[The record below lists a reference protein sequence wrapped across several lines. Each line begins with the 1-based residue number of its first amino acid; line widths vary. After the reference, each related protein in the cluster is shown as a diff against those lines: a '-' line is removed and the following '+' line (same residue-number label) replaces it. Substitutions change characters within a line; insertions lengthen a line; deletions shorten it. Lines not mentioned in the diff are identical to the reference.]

1 MEYQKMINLPH
12 DTTNQPSTFRTRNWV
27 EINQESE
34 GKLDNSDIR
43 FKTSLIKSYL
53 CDYSDGY
60 ILVKG
65 TITVPNTAVAGVA
78 VNDTYKKVIFENC
91 APFTD

>member
-1 MEYQKMINLPH
+1 MEYQKMINLLH
-12 DTTNQPSTFRTRNWV
+12 DTTNQPSTFRIRNWV
-27 EINQESE
+27 EINDESE

-43 FKTSLIKSYL
+43 FKTSIIKSYL

-65 TITVPNTAVAGVA
+65 TNTAAADVA
-78 VNDTYKKVIFENC
+78 VNDTNKKVIFKNC
-91 APFTD
+91 ASFTD